1 MLAALLWAPAALSPE
16 QLSLLAEEQPEGLV
30 LWRGRRQVWG
40 GETAA
45 AHEEAP
51 RVEAQ
56 APPSEQPAA
65 NAPATRVGLI
75 DDFKRF
81 LKDAASTET
90 ALRETAAGGRAYRGW
105 SLADINRLYDTGHP
119 TNNISEAGLLIH
131 QHDNTER
138 KGENVYTPG
147 WKFRYHWATSL
158 INRQMPGLYNHE
170 CGVIL
175 APNEV
180 RRTLN
185 PNPNPKPNAK
195 PKPKTNPKPNP
206 NPNHQARV
214 LCSYYADFV
223 SWTEGCSRRGL
234 GQGGLRLTR
243 RRWIDP
249 TPVLDHEVS
258 QAGRL
263 YLDVSPCISPHLP
276 ISTTRSRRPAA
287 AQPFTRT
294 RTLTLNAHPKRPP
307 DPHASPISKPDP
319 NP

>member
-30 LWRGRRQVWG
+30 LWRGRRAVWG
-40 GETAA
+40 GETPTV
-45 AHEEAP
+45 HEEAP
-51 RVEAQ
+51 HVEAQ
-56 APPSEQPAA
+56 DPPSEPAA

-90 ALRETAAGGRAYRGW
+90 ALRETALGGRTA
-105 SLADINRLYDTGHP
+105 SLSLTDVNRLYDTGHP

-138 KGENVYTPG
+138 KDENIYTPG
-147 WKFRYHWATSL
+147 RKFRYHWATSL

-175 APNEV
+175 APSE
-180 RRTLN
+180 
-185 PNPNPKPNAK
+185 
-195 PKPKTNPKPNP
+195 
-206 NPNHQARV
+206 ARV

-258 QAGRL
+258 QPRDIPYPPEMLADMMNMSVEL
-263 YLDVSPCISPHLP
+263 QQAQLP
-276 ISTTRSRRPAA
+276 DYEMRMRKA
-287 AQPFTRT
+287 
-294 RTLTLNAHPKRPP
+294 LNLRQFRHGGSGEPTAERFWLGQYNEVLVDSEHYP
-307 DPHASPISKPDP
+307 
-319 NP
+319 

>member
-175 APNEV
+175 APNE
-180 RRTLN
+180 
-185 PNPNPKPNAK
+185 
-195 PKPKTNPKPNP
+195 
-206 NPNHQARV
+206 ARV

-258 QAGRL
+258 QAGR
-263 YLDVSPCISPHLP
+263 DIGEM
-276 ISTTRSRRPAA
+276 
-287 AQPFTRT
+287 
-294 RTLTLNAHPKRPP
+294 
-307 DPHASPISKPDP
+307 
-319 NP
+319 

>member
-175 APNEV
+175 APNEA

-185 PNPNPKPNAK
+185 PNPNTNTNPNNTPK
-195 PKPKTNPKPNP
+195 PKPNPKPNP

-258 QAGRL
+258 QAGR
-263 YLDVSPCISPHLP
+263 DIGE
-276 ISTTRSRRPAA
+276 I
-287 AQPFTRT
+287 
-294 RTLTLNAHPKRPP
+294 
-307 DPHASPISKPDP
+307 
-319 NP
+319 

>member
-1 MLAALLWAPAALSPE
+1 MCSSDLARVPPAA
-16 QLSLLAEEQPEGLV
+16 LLAEEQPEGLV
-30 LWRGRRQVWG
+30 LWRGRRAVWG
-40 GETAA
+40 GENTTT
-45 AHEEAP
+45 HEEAP

-56 APPSEQPAA
+56 ERPSEPAV

-81 LKDAASTET
+81 LNVAASAET
-90 ALRETAAGGRAYRGW
+90 ALRETAFSGRVA
-105 SLADINRLYDTGHP
+105 SLSLTDVNWLYDTGHP

-138 KGENVYTPG
+138 KDENIYTPG
-147 WKFRYHWATSL
+147 RKFRYHWATSL

-175 APNEV
+175 APSE
-180 RRTLN
+180 
-185 PNPNPKPNAK
+185 
-195 PKPKTNPKPNP
+195 
-206 NPNHQARV
+206 ARV

-249 TPVLDHEVS
+249 RSEEHTSEL
-258 QAGRL
+258 Q
-263 YLDVSPCISPHLP
+263 SP
-276 ISTTRSRRPAA
+276 
-287 AQPFTRT
+287 
-294 RTLTLNAHPKRPP
+294 
-307 DPHASPISKPDP
+307 
-319 NP
+319 

>member
-1 MLAALLWAPAALSPE
+1 MLAALLWAPAALPPE

-56 APPSEQPAA
+56 APPSEPAA

-105 SLADINRLYDTGHP
+105 SLAQINRLYDTGHP

-175 APNEV
+175 APNE
-180 RRTLN
+180 
-185 PNPNPKPNAK
+185 
-195 PKPKTNPKPNP
+195 
-206 NPNHQARV
+206 ARV

-258 QAGRL
+258 QAGRR
-263 YLDVSPCISPHLP
+263 
-276 ISTTRSRRPAA
+276 TTRARTQAL
-287 AQPFTRT
+287 T
-294 RTLTLNAHPKRPP
+294 RTLTRSATPTVPVPLTPSLPLSLTLPLSLPLPP
-307 DPHASPISKPDP
+307 SLTLPLSLTLTSRATSRTRRRCSRR
-319 NP
+319 